1 MDYRMITVSA
11 TNKDNIVQLI
21 SKRLNEQ
28 GWKNSNLKLHFV
40 GFEAPAGTEF
50 YLNNQKD
57 AMKVPSCGKFVSP
70 YNGERYMN
78 IFNLTFKNGFNGDI
92 YFII

>member
-11 TNKDNIVQLI
+11 SNNDNIVDLI
-21 SKRLNEQ
+21 SQRLNEQ
-28 GWKNSNLKLHFV
+28 GWKNNNLKLHFV
-40 GFEAPAGTEF
+40 GFEAPAGTRF

-57 AMKVPSCGKFVSP
+57 AIKVPKGGKFITP

-78 IFNLTFKNGFNGDI
+78 IFNLKFESDFNGDI
-92 YFII
+92 YYII